1 MDMTMI
7 DVTDHPAQIEAGK
20 EVVVFGS
27 ELSVVKVAQWAAT
40 IPYEILTGISPRVQR
55 VYFEQ

>member
-7 DVTDHPAQIEAGK
+7 DVTDHPGQIEPGK
-20 EVVVFGS
+20 EVVVFGPD
-27 ELSVVKVAQWAAT
+27 LSVAKVAQWAGT